1 MASERTASSKSWFF
15 PTSPRSPYKLQGELK
30 LLKQLEGKPWG
41 AETQQ
46 EFAKLLMESPDFE
59 GKTSRSEAA
68 FSGRDRATRAPRLLG
83 FVHFPRRGQKGAFK
97 FTEIGNIFIQSTPE
111 EQALIF
117 QRQIAKVQFRS
128 PLHNNKGFGDM
139 SIRPLIVMLRL
150 LFELDSL
157 SKHEIALFAITITSE
172 TKFNEHVA
180 VIRQFRESLSN
191 LSGLERKSYKKS
203 FSEEWVGKIYEEDIL
218 AGRTKLRQGGDDFI
232 SKKFRTLIDYA
243 DSTIRYLR
251 ATGLFTVQPHG
262 QRLVLAKA
270 AMEDAEYLIKNHSM
284 ASVEVYATDYDGYIE
299 HYLGNASTPKLRK
312 DEANQQLSDVDKLAQ
327 MVKKVSP
334 HKAEEL
340 VERYHKSI
348 SSSEKLKVLGMLE
361 REVTKI
367 SLSDQAKLLRA
378 NLVSSTKDV
387 QEQYDLI
394 TTRGSDVLDRPLMY
408 EWNTWRALVLINDAM
423 DIVGNYIVDFDGYP
437 VSTAA
442 GNKPD
447 IEAEYK
453 DFHLIVEVTLSA
465 GQKQYEMEGESISR
479 HLGMKQ
485 KRLVE
490 EGNFKPVFGVFVAE
504 KINDNVVNYLLTQA
518 RFASKAYG
526 GKVRIVPLKRSMF
539 EKLMISSVTNTHF
552 TSRVLFDF
560 FTAVFSDEILRNFE
574 FTDEDWLG
582 HISECLDE
590 LGAVIA

>member
-1 MASERTASSKSWFF
+1 MASEKTASSKSWFF

-232 SKKFRTLIDYA
+232 SKKFRT
-243 DSTIRYLR
+243 
-251 ATGLFTVQPHG
+251 
-262 QRLVLAKA
+262 
-270 AMEDAEYLIKNHSM
+270 
-284 ASVEVYATDYDGYIE
+284 
-299 HYLGNASTPKLRK
+299 
-312 DEANQQLSDVDKLAQ
+312 
-327 MVKKVSP
+327 
-334 HKAEEL
+334 
-340 VERYHKSI
+340 
-348 SSSEKLKVLGMLE
+348 
-361 REVTKI
+361 
-367 SLSDQAKLLRA
+367 
-378 NLVSSTKDV
+378 
-387 QEQYDLI
+387 
-394 TTRGSDVLDRPLMY
+394 
-408 EWNTWRALVLINDAM
+408 
-423 DIVGNYIVDFDGYP
+423 
-437 VSTAA
+437 
-442 GNKPD
+442 
-447 IEAEYK
+447 
-453 DFHLIVEVTLSA
+453 
-465 GQKQYEMEGESISR
+465 
-479 HLGMKQ
+479 
-485 KRLVE
+485 
-490 EGNFKPVFGVFVAE
+490 
-504 KINDNVVNYLLTQA
+504 
-518 RFASKAYG
+518 
-526 GKVRIVPLKRSMF
+526 
-539 EKLMISSVTNTHF
+539 
-552 TSRVLFDF
+552 
-560 FTAVFSDEILRNFE
+560 
-574 FTDEDWLG
+574 
-582 HISECLDE
+582 
-590 LGAVIA
+590 

>member
-1 MASERTASSKSWFF
+1 M
-15 PTSPRSPYKLQGELK
+15 
-30 LLKQLEGKPWG
+30 
-41 AETQQ
+41 
-46 EFAKLLMESPDFE
+46 
-59 GKTSRSEAA
+59 
-68 FSGRDRATRAPRLLG
+68 
-83 FVHFPRRGQKGAFK
+83 
-97 FTEIGNIFIQSTPE
+97 
-111 EQALIF
+111 
-117 QRQIAKVQFRS
+117 
-128 PLHNNKGFGDM
+128 
-139 SIRPLIVMLRL
+139 
-150 LFELDSL
+150 
-157 SKHEIALFAITITSE
+157 
-172 TKFNEHVA
+172 
-180 VIRQFRESLSN
+180 
-191 LSGLERKSYKKS
+191 
-203 FSEEWVGKIYEEDIL
+203 
-218 AGRTKLRQGGDDFI
+218 
-232 SKKFRTLIDYA
+232 
-243 DSTIRYLR
+243 
-251 ATGLFTVQPHG
+251 
-262 QRLVLAKA
+262 
-270 AMEDAEYLIKNHSM
+270 
-284 ASVEVYATDYDGYIE
+284 
-299 HYLGNASTPKLRK
+299 
-312 DEANQQLSDVDKLAQ
+312 
-327 MVKKVSP
+327 
-334 HKAEEL
+334 
-340 VERYHKSI
+340 
-348 SSSEKLKVLGMLE
+348 
-361 REVTKI
+361 
-367 SLSDQAKLLRA
+367 
-378 NLVSSTKDV
+378 
-387 QEQYDLI
+387 
-394 TTRGSDVLDRPLMY
+394 
-408 EWNTWRALVLINDAM
+408 LINDAM

-590 LGAVIA
+590 FGAVIA